1 MPWIIGIDEAGYGP
15 NLGPLVQTAV
25 GFHLDCDPAKA
36 NLWKLLSKS
45 VRRFGE
51 NGNRI
56 LIDDSKKVYGSRR
69 GLEDLEFG
77 VLATLFPALGALSAL
92 LESLATTSLPHI
104 DNELGY
110 KSDEPL
116 PVTVQATAVADGSG
130 RWRSACERAGIKGL
144 WVRSRITPATRF
156 NDLLDRYDSKA
167 GVLADGVCELIRLG
181 RRPDE
186 SLEPVDFLIDRQGGR
201 RYHSAMLSSACPDGW
216 IDVMD
221 EGPNCSR
228 YRFNGPRPL
237 HWTFQ
242 VEGDSLYLPV
252 ALASMTSKYLREI
265 FMRQFNRFWLEKV
278 PGLKPTAGY
287 PGDAARFYEAIKPVM
302 QELGIDER
310 TVWRR
315 R

>member
-25 GFHLDCDPAKA
+25 GFHLDCDPETVCF
-36 NLWKLLSKS
+36 WKLLSKT
-45 VRRFGE
+45 VRRFGQ
-51 NGNRI
+51 NGKRI
-56 LIDDSKKVYGSRR
+56 LIDDSKKVYGSQR

-77 VLATLFPALGALSAL
+77 VLATLFPALGSLSLL
-92 LESLATTSLPHI
+92 LELLASSSLPHVV
-104 DNELGY
+104 NELGY
-110 KSDEPL
+110 SAEEPL
-116 PVTVQATAVADGSG
+116 PVTVEACAISDGAG
-130 RWRSACERAGIKGL
+130 RFRSACERAGIKSL
-144 WVRSRITPATRF
+144 WVRSRITPAARF
-156 NDLLDRYDSKA
+156 NDLLDQWDSKA
-167 GVLADGVCELIRLG
+167 GVLADGVCELIHLG

-186 SLEPVDFLIDRQGGR
+186 SLEPVHFLIDRQGGR
-201 RYHSAMLSSACPDGW
+201 WYHSAMLSSACPDGW
-216 IDVMD
+216 IDVID

-228 YRFNGPRPL
+228 YHCDGPRKL

-242 VEGDSLYLPV
+242 VEADSLYLPV

-287 PGDAARFYEAIKPVM
+287 PGDAARFYESIKPAM
-302 QELGIDER
+302 ADLGIEER
-310 TVWRR
+310 RVWRR